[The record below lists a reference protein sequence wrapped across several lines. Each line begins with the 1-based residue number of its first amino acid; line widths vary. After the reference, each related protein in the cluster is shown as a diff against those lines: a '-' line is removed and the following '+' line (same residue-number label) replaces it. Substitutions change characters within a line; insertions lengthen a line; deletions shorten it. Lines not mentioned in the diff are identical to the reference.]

1 MKLSIP
7 VMETIQKR
15 HGVHSYENRFLL
27 PQGDTN
33 LHIHYM
39 ISWRIAE

>member
-1 MKLSIP
+1 MKLLIP

-15 HGVHSYENRFLL
+15 HGVHTYEDRSLL
-27 PQGDTN
+27 PRGDTN